1 MLHAI
6 KKRTAASTAA
16 ARGVNPTAEFV
27 QMKNKIALVKRNLA
41 HADKKMVDADIMWK
55 RQLASQRSFAENFR
69 DGFVAEEGDTE
80 TYAVLEE
87 FQRGATERY
96 DHFVRS
102 TTKED
107 ETFAKM
113 HVQLRA
119 YLAEISEVEKRY
131 GELVTAKSE
140 VQRYQNKVDSIEL
153 KKKSNDLK
161 KGRNLQK
168 MDVERERYAELTGD
182 IVAAQKEVYA
192 KAGVVHRMALCSYW
206 AAHSKHIE
214 VLSKSMTGTAAW
226 AEGIQ
231 EEMLAVDVT
240 SLDLLDSAAGSE
252 VSAADAGSLLATPP
266 PTKRKAPSRNGALLS
281 TPVLAT

>member
-1 MLHAI
+1 
-6 KKRTAASTAA
+6 
-16 ARGVNPTAEFV
+16 
-27 QMKNKIALVKRNLA
+27 
-41 HADKKMVDADIMWK
+41 MVDADIMWK
-55 RQLASQRSFAENFR
+55 RQLASQRNFAESFR

-119 YLAEISEVEKRY
+119 YLAEVTDVEKRY

-140 VQRYQNKVDSIEL
+140 VTRYQSKVDSIEL
-153 KKKSNDLK
+153 KKKTNDLK
-161 KGRNLQK
+161 KSRNLQK
-168 MDVERERYAELTGD
+168 MDAERERYGELTAD
-182 IVAAQKEVYA
+182 IVASQKDVYA
-192 KAGVVHRMALCSYW
+192 KAAIVHRMALCSYW
-206 AAHSKHIE
+206 AAHTKHIE
-214 VLSKSMTGTAAW
+214 VLSRSMTGTAAW
-226 AEGIQ
+226 AEGVE
-231 EEMLAVDVT
+231 EEMLAIDVA
-240 SLDLLDSAAGSE
+240 SLDMLDSAAGSE
-252 VSAADAGSLLATPP
+252 VSAVDTSSLLATPP
-266 PTKRKAPSRNGALLS
+266 PPVKRKAPAPNDALRS